1 MKYLGSTHESNPSSD
16 KLGLE
21 AFLDTIQPGWR
32 NVVVRQRFLPSMVV
46 YNAIVTAGQGG
57 TIGRPD
63 TKVPKTENLYIVGDW
78 VGSEGLLAD
87 ASFASAKR
95 AAEQILKARPKLLS
109 YV

>member
-1 MKYLGSTHESNPSSD
+1 MRI
-16 KLGLE
+16 
-21 AFLDTIQPGWR
+21 A
-32 NVVVRQRFLPSMVV
+32 LPA
-46 YNAIVTAGQGG
+46 YRALADAGQGG

-95 AAEQILKARPKLLS
+95 AAEQILKAPPKLLS